1 LIPTLSVVGGLT
13 NQSTAVMKF
22 IKEAFEGPSLL
33 SEDPVARARSRAF
46 AQVIACEMHPI
57 NVVRVKP
64 IW

>member
-1 LIPTLSVVGGLT
+1 
-13 NQSTAVMKF
+13 MKF

-33 SEDPVARARSRAF
+33 SEDPVVRARSRAF